1 MTINT
6 TVIYAIRIL
15 GYMCE
20 KKNCLVR
27 AKELVKETGISE
39 QYCFKVMN
47 IIRHAGLV
55 ESEQG
60 CRGGFRMAQDP
71 CKVSLYDVICVF
83 EKQDS
88 WEEKC
93 GQDERMIGLVR
104 EIQKREKAF
113 LKSIMIRDIYIDGQ
127 EIGKPDGL

>member
-20 KKNCLVR
+20 KKNCLVK

-47 IIRHAGLV
+47 IIRHADWWNPSRDAGADSV
-55 ESEQG
+55 W
-60 CRGGFRMAQDP
+60 RKTRAKFP
-71 CKVSLYDVICVF
+71 C
-83 EKQDS
+83 
-88 WEEKC
+88 
-93 GQDERMIGLVR
+93 M
-104 EIQKREKAF
+104 
-113 LKSIMIRDIYIDGQ
+113 M
-127 EIGKPDGL
+127 